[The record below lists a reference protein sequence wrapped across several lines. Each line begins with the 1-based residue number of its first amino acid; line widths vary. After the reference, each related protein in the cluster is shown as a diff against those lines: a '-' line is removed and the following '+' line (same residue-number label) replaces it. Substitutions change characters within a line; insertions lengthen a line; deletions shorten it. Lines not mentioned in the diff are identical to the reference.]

1 MLVIVDK
8 CDRVIWIQRDERVLQ
23 DASQVVLGSQLGRI
37 VEILVE
43 RHVEESNL
51 RAITS
56 ILISVFLETSIQDL
70 TSRWKSRT

>member
-1 MLVIVDK
+1 MLVIVDE
-8 CDRVIWIQRDERVLQ
+8 CDRVIWIQRNERVLQ
-23 DASQVVLGSQLGRI
+23 DASQVVLGSQLGRN
-37 VEILVE
+37 VEVLVE

-56 ILISVFLETSIQDL
+56 MISVFIETSTQDL

>member
-1 MLVIVDK
+1 MLVIVDE
-8 CDRVIWIQRDERVLQ
+8 CDRVIWIQRNERVLQ

-37 VEILVE
+37 VEVLVE

-56 ILISVFLETSIQDL
+56 MISVFLETSTQDR

>member
-1 MLVIVDK
+1 MLVIVDE
-8 CDRVIWIQRDERVLQ
+8 CDCVIWIQRNERVLQ

-37 VEILVE
+37 VEVLVE

-56 ILISVFLETSIQDL
+56 MISVFLETSTQDL

>member
-1 MLVIVDK
+1 MLVIVDE
-8 CDRVIWIQRDERVLQ
+8 CDRVIWIQRNERVLQ

-37 VEILVE
+37 VEVLVE
-43 RHVEESNL
+43 RHVEERNL

-56 ILISVFLETSIQDL
+56 MISVFIETSTQDL

>member
-1 MLVIVDK
+1 MLVIVDE
-8 CDRVIWIQRDERVLQ
+8 CDRVIWIQRNERVLQ

-37 VEILVE
+37 VEVLVE

-56 ILISVFLETSIQDL
+56 MISVFLETSTQDL
-70 TSRWKSRT
+70 TSRWKNRT

>member
-1 MLVIVDK
+1 MLVIVDE
-8 CDRVIWIQRDERVLQ
+8 CDCVIWIQRNERVLQ

-37 VEILVE
+37 VEVLVE

-56 ILISVFLETSIQDL
+56 MISVFIETSTQDL
-70 TSRWKSRT
+70 TSR

>member
-1 MLVIVDK
+1 MLVIVDE
-8 CDRVIWIQRDERVLQ
+8 CDRVIWIQRNERVLQ

-37 VEILVE
+37 VEVLVE

-56 ILISVFLETSIQDL
+56 MISVFLETSIQDL

>member
-1 MLVIVDK
+1 MLVIVDE
-8 CDRVIWIQRDERVLQ
+8 CDRVIWIQRNERVLQ

-37 VEILVE
+37 VEVLVE

-56 ILISVFLETSIQDL
+56 MISVFLETSTQDL

>member
-1 MLVIVDK
+1 MLVIVDE
-8 CDRVIWIQRDERVLQ
+8 CDRVIWIQRNERVRQ
-23 DASQVVLGSQLGRI
+23 DASQVVLGSQLRCI
-37 VEILVE
+37 VEVLVE

-56 ILISVFLETSIQDL
+56 MISVFPETSTQDL